1 MLSALKRLISNLF
14 KFIFL
19 RKKRSRKRV
28 NGDSKITSTQ
38 DAYLGFMIN
47 MHNNL
52 NMYNVILNNKD
63 LKSIE
68 EMKNRIEYEIING
81 ESNEVQDIEPL

>member
-1 MLSALKRLISNLF
+1 MLSAAKRLISNLF
-14 KFIFL
+14 KFIFI
-19 RKKRSRKRV
+19 RKKRNRKRV

-68 EMKNRIEYEIING
+68 EMKSRIEHHIING
-81 ESNEVQDIEPL
+81 ETNEIEEISQ